1 MLRSAFYDQSRIT
14 NVSSAS
20 DRISGGNGFGRGRD
34 MADMEQ
40 YINEYGKAVY
50 SYCVYLTGDR
60 DAADDLYQQT
70 FLTVFEKVKDGQEI
84 DADRN
89 PKSYLLTVAT
99 NLWNNQRRKYL
110 WRRKKVDVD
119 TFRDVS
125 ELEVPEEGLS
135 VEDAAIKNEKLQ
147 EVRLAVQNLP
157 DKYRV
162 VILMFYME
170 ELSVEEIGKALSI
183 PLGTVK
189 SRLHKAKSML
199 QSKLKDLQ

>member
-1 MLRSAFYDQSRIT
+1 MLRSAFHDQSRIT

>member
-1 MLRSAFYDQSRIT
+1 
-14 NVSSAS
+14 
-20 DRISGGNGFGRGRD
+20 
-34 MADMEQ
+34 MAELEQ
-40 YINEYGKAVY
+40 YITEYGKAVY

-70 FLTVFEKVKDGQEI
+70 FLTAVEKEKAGQGI
-84 DADRN
+84 DAGRN

-125 ELEVPEEGLS
+125 ELEIPEEGLS
-135 VEDAAIKNEKLQ
+135 VEDAAMKNEELH
-147 EVRLAVQNLP
+147 EVRFAVQSLP

-170 ELSVEEIGKALSI
+170 EQSLENIANALGL
-183 PLGTVK
+183 PTGTVK
-189 SRLHKAKSML
+189 SRLHKAKALRFFHFDFWKWVVSR
-199 QSKLKDLQ
+199 

>member
-1 MLRSAFYDQSRIT
+1 MLRSAFYDQSRTT

-20 DRISGGNGFGRGRD
+20 DRISGGTGFGRGRD

-50 SYCVYLTGDR
+50 SYCVYLTGDW

-170 ELSVEEIGKALSI
+170 ELSLEDIASALAL
-183 PLGTVK
+183 PTGTVK
-189 SRLHKAKSML
+189 SRLHKAKGML
-199 QSKLKDLQ
+199 QNKLQDLR

>member
-1 MLRSAFYDQSRIT
+1 
-14 NVSSAS
+14 
-20 DRISGGNGFGRGRD
+20 

-70 FLTVFEKVKDGQEI
+70 FLTVFEKVRDGREI

>member
-135 VEDAAIKNEKLQ
+135 VEDAAIENEKLQ

>member
-89 PKSYLLTVAT
+89 PKSYLLTVTT

>member
-1 MLRSAFYDQSRIT
+1 MIGDQE
-14 NVSSAS
+14 
-20 DRISGGNGFGRGRD
+20 DNGFGRRQD
-34 MADMEQ
+34 MAEIEQ
-40 YINEYGKAVY
+40 YINEYGRAVY

-70 FLTVFEKVKDGQEI
+70 FLTVVEKEKGGQVI
-84 DADRN
+84 DAGRN

-110 WRRKKVDVD
+110 WRRRKVDVD
-119 TFRDVS
+119 GFRDVS

-135 VEDAAIKNEKLQ
+135 VEDAAIKNEKLR

-170 ELSVEEIGKALSI
+170 ELPIEEIASALSI
-183 PLGTVK
+183 PTGTVK
-189 SRLHKAKSML
+189 SRLHKAKGML
-199 QSKLKDLQ
+199 QNKLKECMSS

>member
-1 MLRSAFYDQSRIT
+1 
-14 NVSSAS
+14 
-20 DRISGGNGFGRGRD
+20 

-60 DAADDLYQQT
+60 DASDDLYQQT

-170 ELSVEEIGKALSI
+170 ELSLEDIASALAL
-183 PLGTVK
+183 PTGTVK
-189 SRLHKAKSML
+189 SRLHKAKGML
-199 QSKLKDLQ
+199 QNKLQDLR

>member
-1 MLRSAFYDQSRIT
+1 
-14 NVSSAS
+14 
-20 DRISGGNGFGRGRD
+20 
-34 MADMEQ
+34 MAELEQ
-40 YINEYGKAVY
+40 YITEYGKAVY
-50 SYCVYLTGDR
+50 SYCVYLTGDQ

-70 FLTVFEKVKDGQEI
+70 FLTAVEKEKAGQGI
-84 DADRN
+84 DAGRN

-125 ELEVPEEGLS
+125 ELEIPEEGLS
-135 VEDAAIKNEKLQ
+135 VEDAAMKNEELH
-147 EVRLAVQNLP
+147 EVRLAVQSLP

-170 ELSVEEIGKALSI
+170 EQSLENIANALGL
-183 PLGTVK
+183 PTGTVK
-189 SRLHKAKSML
+189 SRLHKAKSLL
-199 QSKLKDLQ
+199 QNKLKDLQ

>member
-70 FLTVFEKVKDGQEI
+70 FLTVFEKVRDGREI

>member
-40 YINEYGKAVY
+40 YINEYGMAVY

>member
-1 MLRSAFYDQSRIT
+1 
-14 NVSSAS
+14 
-20 DRISGGNGFGRGRD
+20 
-34 MADMEQ
+34 MAELEQ
-40 YINEYGKAVY
+40 YITEYGKAVY

-70 FLTVFEKVKDGQEI
+70 FLTAVEKEKAGQGI
-84 DADRN
+84 DAGRN

-125 ELEVPEEGLS
+125 ELELPEEGLS
-135 VEDAAIKNEKLQ
+135 VEDAALKNEELH
-147 EVRLAVQNLP
+147 EVRLAVQSLP

-170 ELSVEEIGKALSI
+170 ELPIEEIGEALSI
-183 PLGTVK
+183 PAGTVK
-189 SRLHKAKSML
+189 SRLHKAKGML
-199 QSKLKDLQ
+199 QNKLQDLQ

>member
-1 MLRSAFYDQSRIT
+1 
-14 NVSSAS
+14 
-20 DRISGGNGFGRGRD
+20 

-170 ELSVEEIGKALSI
+170 ELSMEEIGEALSI
-183 PLGTVK
+183 PVGTVK
-189 SRLHKAKSML
+189 SRLHKAKRML
-199 QSKLKDLQ
+199 QNKLEDLQ

>member
-99 NLWNNQRRKYL
+99 NLWNNQRRK
-110 WRRKKVDVD
+110 
-119 TFRDVS
+119 
-125 ELEVPEEGLS
+125 
-135 VEDAAIKNEKLQ
+135 
-147 EVRLAVQNLP
+147 
-157 DKYRV
+157 
-162 VILMFYME
+162 
-170 ELSVEEIGKALSI
+170 
-183 PLGTVK
+183 
-189 SRLHKAKSML
+189 
-199 QSKLKDLQ
+199 